1 MLLWDFIKTDLHHRY
16 FPRNCPTFFAIFIC
30 LVSQIITVLRGL
42 LTKVLIVFHV
52 ETTRKQPFPRRFN
65 VDTCGAFVGLRK
77 RNCQLSLVK
86 SYKTRKETESFAKS
100 CSSKKL
106 F

>member
-42 LTKVLIVFHV
+42 LTKALIVFHV

-65 VDTCGAFVGLRK
+65 VEHMWCVRGTAQA
-77 RNCQLSLVK
+77 QLSTVTGKIL
-86 SYKTRKETESFAKS
+86 
-100 CSSKKL
+100 
-106 F
+106 